1 MKFPIWTS
9 TAIWS
14 GLGGAA
20 VMTILGFS
28 TLGWSTGSSANRM
41 AGERASTAVVSAL
54 VPFCVAKAKGD
65 SDATRM
71 TKLRAETS
79 SYTRSDLVRSAGWAT
94 LPGMTAPDY
103 NLSTACSESLT
114 SKTAGS

>member
-1 MKFPIWTS
+1 MKLPVWTS

-20 VMTILGFS
+20 AMTILGFS
-28 TLGWSTGSSANRM
+28 TLGWSTGGSANRM

-65 SDATRM
+65 PDATRM

-79 SYTRSDLVRSAGWAT
+79 SYSRSDLVRSNGWAT
-94 LPGMTAPDY
+94 LPGMSAPDY
-103 NLSTACSESLT
+103 TLSTSCAENLT
-114 SKTAGS
+114 TAGS

>member
-1 MKFPIWTS
+1 MKLLVWTS

-14 GLGGAA
+14 GLGGATA
-20 VMTILGFS
+20 MAILGFS

-65 SDATRM
+65 PDASRM

-79 SYTRSDLVRSAGWAT
+79 SYTRSDLVRTSGWAT
-94 LPGMTAPDY
+94 LPGMTSPDY
-103 NLSTACSESLT
+103 NLSTACSERLA
-114 SKTAGS
+114 TAGS